1 MVMKKILLLLLL
13 MMLGACAIQQAEI
26 PMTSSVKLCDFYSK
40 PMSPNY
46 FDPAIR
52 EELVK
57 RGHAECTTPAAMAAR
72 RQADMQMLN
81 LSQQLLDQSQPRVL
95 APSIAP
101 PSQFNCVSRQQGS
114 QVITNCN

>member
-1 MVMKKILLLLLL
+1 MKNIFF
-13 MMLGACAIQQAEI
+13 MFIVFGVTGCAVQQAEI
-26 PMTSSVKLCDFYSK
+26 PLMSSVKLCDYYSK
-40 PMSPNY
+40 PLSPNY

-52 EELVK
+52 EELIK

-101 PSQFNCVSRQQGS
+101 PSQMNCVSKQQGN
-114 QVITNCN
+114 QVNTNCY